1 MTFATEAYYKLD
13 KNIVKVQK
21 LLGHADI
28 KSTMAYI
35 DLSEEEI
42 YQDNKDLI
50 KLRYQD
56 LE

>member
-21 LLGHADI
+21 LLGHTDI
-28 KSTMAYI
+28 KSTMTYI